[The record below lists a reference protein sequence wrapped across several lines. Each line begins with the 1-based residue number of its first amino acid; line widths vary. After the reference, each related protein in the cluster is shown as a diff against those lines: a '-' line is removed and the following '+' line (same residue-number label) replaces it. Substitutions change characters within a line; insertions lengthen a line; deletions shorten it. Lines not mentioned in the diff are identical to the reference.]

1 MLLLFI
7 LLATGILA
15 DSLKA
20 VPLSG
25 NDGIALLKG
34 LTNNSENMTA
44 NNSTINLSRSTT
56 SVLLSG
62 NNGTTLLKNLSISPA
77 NLSFG
82 STPRTPPP
90 PPIVD
95 YKAAELYTILRQN
108 HVGY

>member
-7 LLATGILA
+7 LLATAILA

-25 NDGIALLKG
+25 IGGMELLEG
-34 LTNNSENMTA
+34 LTNNSENLTA
-44 NNSTINLSRSTT
+44 NETTANLSCNRTY
-56 SVLLSG
+56 VPLSG
-62 NNGTTLLKNLSISPA
+62 KNGTTLLKNLSISPA

-90 PPIVD
+90 PPIID

-108 HVGY
+108 HIGY